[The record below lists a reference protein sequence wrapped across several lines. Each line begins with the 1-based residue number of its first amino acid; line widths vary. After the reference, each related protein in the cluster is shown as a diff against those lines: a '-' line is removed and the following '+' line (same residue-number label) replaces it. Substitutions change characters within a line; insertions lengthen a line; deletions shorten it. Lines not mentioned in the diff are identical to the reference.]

1 MQVSATLIA
10 AQQAAREARA
20 RLNVPQ
26 QVAQTPQGTGQASFA
41 AALGQAAPA
50 DAGFA
55 PLPLKQTA
63 APAQAAPSQPMAQ
76 QNGVRL
82 GQHVNIVI

>member
-20 RLNVPQ
+20 RLQMPQ
-26 QVAQTPQGTGQASFA
+26 QPPAVNFA
-41 AALGQAAPA
+41 AALEKTA

-55 PLPLKQTA
+55 PLPLKQAA
-63 APAQAAPSQPMAQ
+63 APVQTAVAQPQAPAMP
-76 QNGVRL
+76 GRL
-82 GQHVNIVI
+82 GQHINIVV

>member
-10 AQQAAREARA
+10 AQQART

-26 QVAQTPQGTGQASFA
+26 QAPQTPQANFA
-41 AALGQAAPA
+41 AALGHAAPA
-50 DAGFA
+50 DAGFS

-63 APAQAAPSQPMAQ
+63 APAQTAPAQPPV
-76 QNGVRL
+76 QNGGVRL

>member
-26 QVAQTPQGTGQASFA
+26 QAQAPQFA
-41 AALGQAAPA
+41 AALEKTIGAK
-50 DAGFA
+50 DVFA

-63 APAQAAPSQPMAQ
+63 APATAAPTPSPMQA
-76 QNGVRL
+76 GTPAKL
-82 GQHVNIVI
+82 GQHVNILV

>member
-1 MQVSATLIA
+1 MQVRATIIA
-10 AQQAAREARA
+10 AQQAARDARA

-26 QVAQTPQGTGQASFA
+26 QAAPTPQASFA

-63 APAQAAPSQPMAQ
+63 APAQAAPAQPMAQ
-76 QNGVRL
+76 NGGVRL